1 MNEQITKQEFEAL
14 AIGFGKQDPTELE
27 ACVKE
32 FFDKYL
38 NRTEESDGGKIFNPV
53 TISCCR
59 ALMTGPLNELLD
71 KMAKLSGAE
80 SKVNYD
86 D

>member
-1 MNEQITKQEFEAL
+1 MNEQITKEEFEAL
-14 AIGFGKQDPTELE
+14 AIRFGKQDPTELE

-32 FFDKYL
+32 FFEKYL
-38 NRTEESDGGKIFNPV
+38 NRTEESDGGKIFHPI

-59 ALMTGPLNELLD
+59 ALMLQPLNELLD

-80 SKVNYD
+80 PRPTYD
-86 D
+86 W